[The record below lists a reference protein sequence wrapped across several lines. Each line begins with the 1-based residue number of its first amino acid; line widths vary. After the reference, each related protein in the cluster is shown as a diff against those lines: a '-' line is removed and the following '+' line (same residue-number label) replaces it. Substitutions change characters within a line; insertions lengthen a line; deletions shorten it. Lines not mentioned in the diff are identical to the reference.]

1 MHARARAHT
10 HTHTHTC
17 MYREIHLQLQ
27 DARSEE
33 TETKGSNSSHSIIR
47 RVQQAD
53 KRIDRRRLVP
63 DPGLLHFAH
72 KKPSSG
78 TTTLYAE
85 LDRNRCPRGS
95 RTRLPIT
102 FCFATLF
109 VAEVCQSVRET

>member
-1 MHARARAHT
+1 V
-10 HTHTHTC
+10 C
-17 MYREIHLQLQ
+17 VEIHLLLL

-33 TETKGSNSSHSIIR
+33 TETKGSNSTHNIIR

-72 KKPSSG
+72 EKTSSG

-85 LDRNRCPRGS
+85 LDRNRCTGGARA
-95 RTRLPIT
+95 RLPFT
-102 FCFATLF
+102 FCFATLL
-109 VAEVCQSVRET
+109 VAEVCKSVKET